1 MAKIG
6 IGSWAGKISVRLAR
20 GEVNFNISE
29 DENGEYK
36 IDVKLPGALK
46 TAKINFFDLVEEP
59 DGKTI
64 TGKGTISV
72 LPGRNL
78 EGAFTFEEDTF
89 VGEIKAPVVGKIRI
103 TDGHRIG

>member
-6 IGSWAGKISVRLAR
+6 IGSWAGKINVRLAR

-36 IDVKLPGALK
+36 IDVKLHGALK
-46 TAKINFFDLVEEP
+46 TAKISFFDLVEQA

-64 TGKGTISV
+64 TGNGTISV

-89 VGEIKAPVVGKIRI
+89 VGEIKAPVVGKIKI

>member
-46 TAKINFFDLVEEP
+46 TAKISFFDLVEQA

-64 TGKGTISV
+64 TGNGTISV

-89 VGEIKAPVVGKIRI
+89 VGEIKAPVVGKIKI

>member
-6 IGSWAGKISVRLAR
+6 IGSWAGKINVRLAR

-46 TAKINFFDLVEEP
+46 TAKINFFDLVEQA

-64 TGKGTISV
+64 TGNGTISV

-89 VGEIKAPVVGKIRI
+89 VGEIKAPE
-103 TDGHRIG
+103 IGRAHV

>member
-6 IGSWAGKISVRLAR
+6 IGSWAGKINVRLAK
-20 GEVNFNISE
+20 GEVKFTISE

-36 IDVKLPGALK
+36 IKVDLPGALK
-46 TAKINFFDLVEEP
+46 SAKIDFMNLVEEP

-64 TGKGTISV
+64 SGEGKISV
-72 LPGRNL
+72 LPGRKL
-78 EGAFTFEEDTF
+78 TGAFTFEDDTF

-103 TDGHRIG
+103 TEGHRI

>member
-6 IGSWAGKISVRLAR
+6 IGNWAGKINVRLAR
-20 GEVNFNISE
+20 GEVKFTIAE

-36 IDVKLPGALK
+36 IDVALPGALK
-46 TAKINFFDLVEEP
+46 SAKIKFMNLKEEA

-64 TGKGTISV
+64 SGEGTISV
-72 LPGRNL
+72 LPGRKL
-78 EGAFTFEEDTF
+78 TGAFTFEEDTF

-103 TDGHRIG
+103 TEGHRI

>member
-6 IGSWAGKISVRLAR
+6 IGSWAGKINVRLAR

-36 IDVKLPGALK
+36 IDVKLTGALK
-46 TAKINFFDLVEEP
+46 TAKINFFDLVEQA

-64 TGKGTISV
+64 TGNGTISV

-89 VGEIKAPVVGKIRI
+89 VGEIKAPVVGKIKI